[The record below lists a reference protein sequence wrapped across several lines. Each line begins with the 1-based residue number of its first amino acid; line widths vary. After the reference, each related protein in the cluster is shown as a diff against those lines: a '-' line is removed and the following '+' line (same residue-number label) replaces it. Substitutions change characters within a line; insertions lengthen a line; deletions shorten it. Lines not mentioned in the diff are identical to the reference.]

1 MSIKKWLL
9 SGLSVLTAF
18 GLAACGNE
26 GGESGDSAEAGNHI
40 DTLSV
45 EFVPSR
51 DPEEIIT
58 VTDPL
63 KDILK
68 EELEKQ
74 GFTIDNVDINVG
86 TSYEAT
92 GEALEAGTTDV
103 GFIPGG
109 TYVLYEEGIE
119 PILTATRGGLSV
131 TGENPQ
137 DWNKEP
143 VTKVDDQVTYYHGLI
158 LAGPSEKGQELA
170 EKVNNG
176 EELNWEDLNSANWS
190 VMGTSSPA
198 GYIYPS
204 LWLQDHYG
212 KNITDLDNVVQAD
225 SYASAFA
232 RLASGQVDV
241 MVTYADAR
249 LDNEEKWQEQLGG
262 SDDIWKE
269 VQVIGVTKPMM
280 NDTISVSKNS
290 ENMTPELAQALQE
303 AFINI
308 AQTEEGQEIIAVYT
322 HEGYEKAEPS
332 DYDTEREAQKLVQE
346 MN

>member
-1 MSIKKWLL
+1 
-9 SGLSVLTAF
+9 
-18 GLAACGNE
+18 
-26 GGESGDSAEAGNHI
+26 
-40 DTLSV
+40 
-45 EFVPSR
+45 
-51 DPEEIIT
+51 
-58 VTDPL
+58 
-63 KDILK
+63 
-68 EELEKQ
+68 
-74 GFTIDNVDINVG
+74 
-86 TSYEAT
+86 
-92 GEALEAGTTDV
+92 
-103 GFIPGG
+103 
-109 TYVLYEEGIE
+109 
-119 PILTATRGGLSV
+119 
-131 TGENPQ
+131 
-137 DWNKEP
+137 
-143 VTKVDDQVTYYHGLI
+143 
-158 LAGPSEKGQELA
+158 
-170 EKVNNG
+170 
-176 EELNWEDLNSANWS
+176 
-190 VMGTSSPA
+190 MGTSSPA
-198 GYIYPS
+198 VYIYPS
-204 LWLQDHYG
+204 LWLQDNYG

-249 LDNEEKWQEQLGG
+249 LDNEDKWQEQLGG

-290 ENMTPELAQALQE
+290 ENMTPELAEALQE